1 MSFEARRLRVQLP
14 DGQTVAFVEPDAAQH
29 LGPPG
34 PPDAQKIV
42 EGACL
47 DPLSVNY
54 GSCLDKFTR
63 YLLVKGAP
71 LASLNAEHLPAL
83 REHLEA
89 QLKEIDDA
97 QRASKE
103 AG

>member
-14 DGQTVAFVEPDAAQH
+14 DGQMVAFAEPGAAEH
-29 LGPPG
+29 LAPQ
-34 PPDAQKIV
+34 DAQKIIQGQCIDWASWNV
-42 EGACL
+42 A
-47 DPLSVNY
+47 
-54 GSCLDKFTR
+54 SCLDNFSH

-71 LASLNAEHLPAL
+71 IGSLAAEQLPAL

-97 QRASKE
+97 QRAPKG

>member
-1 MSFEARRLRVQLP
+1 MSFEARKLRVQLP
-14 DGQTVAFVEPDAAQH
+14 DGQMVAFVGPGEAEH
-29 LGPPG
+29 LAPL
-34 PPDAQKIV
+34 DAQKIIQ
-42 EGACL
+42 GQCL
-47 DPLSVNY
+47 DWASWNY
-54 GSCLDKFTR
+54 GSCLDNFTR

-71 LASLNAEHLPAL
+71 LASLAAEHLPAL

-97 QRASKE
+97 QRAPKA

>member
-14 DGQTVAFVEPDAAQH
+14 DGQMVAFAGPGEAEH
-29 LGPPG
+29 LAPA
-34 PPDAQKIV
+34 DAQKIIQ
-42 EGACL
+42 GQCIDWA
-47 DPLSVNY
+47 SWNIA
-54 GSCLDKFTR
+54 SCLDNFTR

-71 LASLNAEHLPAL
+71 IVSLNAEHLPAL
-83 REHLEA
+83 RERLEA

-97 QRASKE
+97 QRAPKA